1 MLSKNQTTSSPNRVS
16 SLRPQ
21 KLRIRESIKFP
32 LNAYLFFFNVLL
44 HACGLR
50 HLFALSHSIFLII
63 KLIVEAIKSSF
74 IILYSFLYIS
84 CLCVFGPGELT
95 INVFFNRQ
103 IFNLLC
109 GVLRDLQ
116 LNVYYESFIKKHMA
130 HLFMFSFAA
139 PAQLTSRA

>member
-1 MLSKNQTTSSPNRVS
+1 MHAALCNLDSKQHAVKKSNYELAEPCKFPKTTEATNQRIYKISV
-16 SLRPQ
+16 
-21 KLRIRESIKFP
+21 KRIR
-32 LNAYLFFFNVLL
+32 FFNVLL

-50 HLFALSHSIFLII
+50 HLFALSNSIFLII

-116 LNVYYESFIKKHMA
+116 LNVYYRVIH
-130 HLFMFSFAA
+130 
-139 PAQLTSRA
+139 